1 MGLVNT
7 VFAVHNHQ
15 PIGNFD
21 SVFEEAYRLSYKP
34 FIDVLERHP
43 SVKFTQHWTGTLL
56 EWLIDRHPELV
67 ERIKGLVQRGQLE
80 LLTGSYYEAI
90 LAVIPERDRIGQIK
104 KLTRTI
110 QTTFDCTP
118 RGMWL
123 AERVWEQHLVG
134 SLARGGVEFVMVD
147 DTHFRHAGLR
157 DRQLLGYY
165 TTEEEGQVIRV
176 MPIDKMLRYT
186 VPFRPLKETV
196 DYLRSVASEDGHR
209 VVINA
214 DDGEKFGVWPK
225 TYNSVYEQGWL
236 EQFCR
241 MLEDESSW
249 VKTVHL
255 STVVDALP
263 PQGRIYLP
271 SASYSEMMKWALNSD
286 AFLDLERFERQLRDL
301 RLLEPNAMFVRG
313 GYWRNFL
320 AKYPESNH
328 MHKKMLRIARRVEN
342 AIAAGMK
349 VPEQLMARLWAG
361 QCNDPYWHGVFGGLY
376 LPNLRL
382 PVYRS
387 LLDAESQ
394 LDRLEGR
401 ASIHVEEVDFDSDG
415 YSEIVIESPTLD
427 FCIAPAFGGSL
438 LELDV
443 KPANVN
449 LLDIVSRRE
458 EGYHKRLRE
467 DPQLTSASGREPLE
481 VKEKGLERHLH
492 FDWYR
497 HGSLIDHV
505 LGEGTSLQSFAA
517 CNYPELGDF
526 VNQPYAAEVTSSGNA
541 VAVKLVREGGIWKD
555 GRRHALLIQKELRF
569 IKGAS
574 GYSVDYTISSRAHQ
588 PVDLWFGVEFAVGSM
603 AGDAP
608 DRYYDIEGRTL
619 HDRRLRSA
627 GEEGNVRTIRLVDEW
642 LRLQTAISVDTPA
655 MLWRFPL
662 ETVSLSEAGF
672 ERIYQ
677 GSILLLHWRSRLP
690 GNGKET
696 RIRFTQSTSTVQIP
710 AHA

>member
-1 MGLVNT
+1 MGIINT

-21 SVFEEAYRLSYKP
+21 NVFEEAYRLSYKP

-43 SVKFTQHWTGTLL
+43 SIKFTQHWTGTLL
-56 EWLIDRHPELV
+56 EWLIHKHPELI
-67 ERIKGLVQRGQLE
+67 ERMRSLVHGGQLE

-90 LAVIPERDRIGQIK
+90 LAIIPERDRIGQIK

-110 QTTFDCTP
+110 QTTFDYTP

-134 SLARGGVEFVMVD
+134 SLVKAGVEFVMVD
-147 DTHFRHAGLR
+147 DTHFRHAGLK

-165 TTEEEGQVIRV
+165 TTEEEGQMLNV
-176 MPIDKMLRYT
+176 MPIDKTLRYT
-186 VPFRPLKETV
+186 VPFRPLRETL
-196 DYLRSVASEDGHR
+196 DYLQSIASEDGRR

-236 EQFCR
+236 ESFCR
-241 MLEDESSW
+241 MLEEESSC
-249 VKTVHL
+249 VKTMHL
-255 STVVDALP
+255 SRVVDTLS

-271 SASYSEMMKWALNSD
+271 TASYSEMMKWALNSVS
-286 AFLDLERFERQLRDL
+286 FLDLERFERQLKIQH
-301 RLLEPNAMFVRG
+301 LLEANAMFVRG

-328 MHKKMLRIARRVEN
+328 MHKKMLRVAQRIRN
-342 AIAAGMK
+342 AGEAGK
-349 VPEQLMARLWAG
+349 KIPESLLEKLWAG

-387 LLDAESQ
+387 LLDAEGQ
-394 LDRLEGR
+394 LDKLEAR
-401 ASIHVEEVDFDSDG
+401 SSVHVEETDFDTDG
-415 YSEIVIESPTLD
+415 FREILIESPTLD
-427 FCIAPAFGGSL
+427 LCLAPHLGGSM

-458 EGYHKRLRE
+458 EGYHRRLRE
-467 DPQLTSASGREPLE
+467 ESQPAPPQDREPLE

-497 HGSLIDHV
+497 HGSLIDHI
-505 LGEGTSLQSFAA
+505 LGEGTTLRSFAA

-526 VNQPYAAEVTSSGNA
+526 VNQPYTAEVTNGSRA
-541 VAVKLVREGGIWKD
+541 VTVKLAREGGIWKE
-555 GRRHALLIQKELRF
+555 GKRHALLVQKELHF
-569 IKGAS
+569 ALGANE
-574 GYSVDYTISSRAHQ
+574 YTVDYSIANRESQ
-588 PVDLWFGVEFAVGSM
+588 PIEIWFGIEYAVGSM

-619 HDRRLRSA
+619 HESRLRSTGDEA
-627 GEEGNVRTIRLVDEW
+627 NVRTFRMADEW
-642 LRLQTAISVDTPA
+642 LKLQTTITVDTPA
-655 MLWRFPL
+655 TLWRFPL
-662 ETVSLSEAGF
+662 ETVSLSEGGF

-677 GSILLLHWRSRLP
+677 GSILLLHWRFRLP
-690 GNGKET
+690 GNGTKT
-696 RIRFTQSTSTVQIP
+696 RIRCTQSIHPVQMP

>member
-1 MGLVNT
+1 MGMVNT

-15 PIGNFD
+15 PIGNFEN
-21 SVFEEAYRLSYKP
+21 VFEEAYRLSYKP
-34 FIDVLERHP
+34 FLDVLERHP
-43 SVKFTQHWTGTLL
+43 GIKFTQHWTGTLL
-56 EWLIDRHPELV
+56 EWLIRKHPELI
-67 ERIKGLVQRGQLE
+67 EKMKALVQRGQLE

-90 LAVIPERDRIGQIK
+90 LAVIPERDRIGQIQ
-104 KLTRTI
+104 KLTSTI
-110 QTTFDCTP
+110 QTTFDYTP

-134 SLARGGVEFVMVD
+134 SLARAGVEFVMVD
-147 DTHFRHAGLR
+147 DTHFRHAGLK

-165 TTEEEGQVIRV
+165 TTEEEGQLIDV

-186 VPFRPLKETV
+186 VPFRPLRESLE
-196 DYLRSVASEDGHR
+196 YLQSVASEDGHR

-225 TYNSVYEQGWL
+225 TFNSVYEQGWL
-236 EQFCR
+236 ESFCR

-249 VKTVHL
+249 VKTMHL
-255 STVVDALP
+255 SEVVDTLP

-271 SASYSEMMKWALNSD
+271 TASYSEMMKWALNADS
-286 AFLDLERFERQLRDL
+286 FLDLERFERQLKEQH
-301 RLLEPNAMFVRG
+301 LLEANGMFVRG

-328 MHKKMLRIARRVEN
+328 MHKKMLRIARRVQN
-342 AIAAGMK
+342 ASDAGLK
-349 VPEQLMARLWAG
+349 IPEQLFDKLWAG

-394 LDRLEGR
+394 LDQLDGR
-401 ASIHVEEVDFDSDG
+401 STIHVDETDFDSDG
-415 YSEIVIESPTLD
+415 YPEIVIESPTMD
-427 FCIAPAFGGSL
+427 FCIAPTFGGSL

-467 DPQLTSASGREPLE
+467 DAHKPLTPGSEPLE
-481 VKEKGLERHLH
+481 VKETGLERHLH

-497 HGSLIDHV
+497 HGSLIDHI
-505 LGEGTSLQSFAA
+505 LGDGTSLQSFAA
-517 CNYPELGDF
+517 CNFPELGDF
-526 VNQPYAAEVTSSGNA
+526 VNQPYAAEVTNKGDEVVVRLA
-541 VAVKLVREGGIWKD
+541 REGGVWKD
-555 GRRHALLIQKELRF
+555 GRRHALLIQKELHFAR
-569 IKGAS
+569 GAD
-574 GYSVDYTISSRAHQ
+574 GYSVDYRISNREKV
-588 PVDLWFGVEFAVGSM
+588 PIDLWFGIEFAVGSM

-627 GEEGNVRTIRLVDEW
+627 GEEGNVRTFRMVDEW
-642 LRLQTAISVDTPA
+642 LRLQTEISVDRPA
-655 MLWRFPL
+655 TLWRYPL
-662 ETVSLSEAGF
+662 ETVSLSEGGF

-677 GSILLLHWRSRLP
+677 GSILLLHWRLRLP
-690 GNGKET
+690 GNGGGT
-696 RIRFTQSTSTVQIP
+696 RIRCAQSASTVQP
-710 AHA
+710 TVRA